1 MYFERMNSE
10 SKMLICMFVF
20 AAFVALYIKH
30 ENCKMYEKLRQ
41 DNGLNRV
48 YIPRDENEK
57 HNTCSL
63 CANTIRLQLESS
75 KNFGG

>member
-1 MYFERMNSE
+1 MTNEA
-10 SKMLICMFVF
+10 KMIFSMLVFVVL
-20 AAFVALYIKH
+20 VALYIKH
-30 ENCKMYEKLRQ
+30 ENCKMYEKLRL

-75 KNFGG
+75 KNCGGRK